1 VAGALWRSAREET
14 RGGKDGSS
22 LGRCTPA
29 AGTMTIPSRA
39 LTVRGSQRW
48 MEVAVLCWTRMQTE
62 AGQALHHIVARK
74 EAERRAS
81 AGTFF
86 WGVGNA
92 PPSSLAALSHAGL
105 RIPVLFSV
113 MKSRP
118 KPHDVSPGRVLAWR
132 RFMGATGT
140 SHPLPHNVLV
150 TSRATT
156 RSFHY
161 ALVCRS
167 EEPLSLEDLG
177 PFDPGAYR
185 NFGGT
190 GAPIGHS
197 QVTAILQR
205 QRPPAGGEYR
215 VYMVAELHQHIWV
228 KLLDPVELTPAECS
242 ALNAPEVWGATEW
255 TDFVASLCLAGR
267 PCASLRLADQPALFV
282 N

>member
-1 VAGALWRSAREET
+1 MAAARWRSAPEEAA
-14 RGGKDGSS
+14 GGKGGSS
-22 LGRCTPA
+22 LDGCTLA
-29 AGTMTIPSRA
+29 AGAMTIPSAA
-39 LTVRGSQRW
+39 LAAKASRRW
-48 MEVAVLCWTRMQTE
+48 MEAPVVCWTRMQTE

-74 EAERRAS
+74 EAERRAN

-113 MKSRP
+113 MRSRP

-132 RFMGATGT
+132 RFMDATGK
-140 SHPLPHNVLV
+140 SHPLPDNVLV

-167 EEPLSLEDLG
+167 EEPLSLGDLG
-177 PFDPGAYR
+177 PFDPGAYC

-190 GAPIGHS
+190 GAPVGHS
-197 QVTAILQR
+197 QVTAILKR

-215 VYMVAELHQHIWV
+215 VSMVAELHQHLWV
-228 KLLDPVELTPAECS
+228 KLLDPVELTSAECS
-242 ALNAPEVWGATEW
+242 TLNALQACGAAEW
-255 TDFVASLCLAGR
+255 EDFVASLGLTGR
-267 PCASLRLADQPALFV
+267 PSAPLGIGDQPALFV
-282 N
+282 E